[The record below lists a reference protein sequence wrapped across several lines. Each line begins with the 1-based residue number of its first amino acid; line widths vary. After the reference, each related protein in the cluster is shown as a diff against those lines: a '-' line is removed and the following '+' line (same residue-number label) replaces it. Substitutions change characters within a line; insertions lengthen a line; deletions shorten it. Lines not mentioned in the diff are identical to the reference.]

1 MFAIACP
8 DCATINLKIPFEK
21 ENCMPSYQPGSD
33 TRNRLL
39 VAAAEV
45 FAEQGFRH
53 ARISD
58 ICQRAQAN
66 IAAVNYHF
74 GDKESL
80 YLAVVHKLDEESK
93 ADAAYMQIDQAAAPA
108 EKLHT
113 FIREFLGIL
122 LKSGPSTWLGK
133 LMAREM
139 IEPTAALDYM
149 IEKVIPPVDGA
160 VRGIVGEIL
169 SLEPEHPTVRLCVSS
184 ILSQCMIYFDTK
196 EIALRMN
203 PELLNADGS
212 YAPAVISIL
221 AEHVTQFSLHGMQS
235 MAVPTAGMQTGK

>member
-1 MFAIACP
+1 
-8 DCATINLKIPFEK
+8 
-21 ENCMPSYQPGSD
+21 
-33 TRNRLL
+33 
-39 VAAAEV
+39 
-45 FAEQGFRH
+45 
-53 ARISD
+53 
-58 ICQRAQAN
+58 
-66 IAAVNYHF
+66 VNYHF

-80 YLAVVHKLDEESK
+80 YLAVVRKLDEESK
-93 ADAAYMQIDQAAAPA
+93 ADAAYMQIDPNAAPE

-113 FIREFLGIL
+113 FIREFLAIL

-149 IEKVIPPVDGA
+149 IEKVIPPVEGA

-169 SLEPEHPTVRLCVSS
+169 SLPPDYPAVRLCVSS

-196 EIALRMN
+196 EIVLRMTPGMIN
-203 PELLNADGS
+203 PDNS
-212 YAPAVISIL
+212 YDSAMIAFL

-235 MAVPTAGMQTGK
+235 MAVPAAGMQTGK

>member
-1 MFAIACP
+1 
-8 DCATINLKIPFEK
+8 
-21 ENCMPSYQPGSD
+21 MPSYQPGSD

-39 VAAAEV
+39 LAAAEV

-53 ARISD
+53 TRISD

-74 GDKESL
+74 GDKENL
-80 YLAVVHKLDEESK
+80 YLAVVQMLDEESK
-93 ADAAYMQIDQAAAPA
+93 ADAPYMRIDPNASPE

-113 FIREFLGIL
+113 FIREFLGVL
-122 LKSGPSTWLGK
+122 LRSGPSTWLGK

-149 IEKVIPPVDGA
+149 IKNVIPPVDGVA
-160 VRGIVGEIL
+160 RGIVGEVL
-169 SLEPEHPTVRLCVSS
+169 SVPPAAPVVQLCVSS

-196 EIALRMN
+196 EIALRMR
-203 PELLNADGS
+203 PELINPDRS
-212 YAPAVISIL
+212 YEPATIAFL
-221 AEHVTQFSLHGMQS
+221 AGHITQFSLHGMQS
-235 MAVPTAGMQTGK
+235 MAAPAAGMQAGK

>member
-1 MFAIACP
+1 
-8 DCATINLKIPFEK
+8 
-21 ENCMPSYQPGSD
+21 MPSYQPGSD

-80 YLAVVHKLDEESK
+80 YLAVVQKLDAESK
-93 ADAAYMQIDQAAAPA
+93 ADATYMQIDPNAPPE
-108 EKLHT
+108 EKLQT
-113 FIREFLGIL
+113 FIREFLAIL

-160 VRGIVGEIL
+160 VRGIVGELL
-169 SLEPEHPTVRLCVSS
+169 SLPPDAPLVQMCVSS
-184 ILSQCMIYFDTK
+184 ILGQCMIYFDTK
-196 EIALRMN
+196 EIALRVTPGLIN
-203 PELLNADGS
+203 PDNS
-212 YAPAVISIL
+212 YPPAMIAFL

-235 MAVPTAGMQTGK
+235 MAVPAAAAQTGK

>member
-1 MFAIACP
+1 MLY
-8 DCATINLKIPFEK
+8 LKSPFQK
-21 ENCMPSYQPGSD
+21 ENPMPSYQPGSD

-58 ICQRAQAN
+58 ICERAQAN

-80 YLAVVHKLDEESK
+80 YLAVVQKLDEESK
-93 ADAAYMQIDQAAAPA
+93 ADAPYMRTDPVASA
-108 EKLHT
+108 EQKLHT
-113 FIREFLGIL
+113 FVREFLGVL
-122 LKSGPSTWLGK
+122 LKTGPSTWLGK

-139 IEPTAALDYM
+139 MEPTAALDYM
-149 IEKVIPPVDGA
+149 IKNVIPPVDGV
-160 VRGIVGEIL
+160 VRGIVAELL
-169 SLEPEHPTVRLCVSS
+169 SLPAESPIIQLCVSS

-196 EIALRMN
+196 EIALRMMPGLIN
-203 PELLNADGS
+203 PDRS
-212 YAPAVISIL
+212 YEPATITFL
-221 AEHVTQFSLHGMQS
+221 AEHITQFSLHGMHA
-235 MAVPTAGMQTGK
+235 MAHKPECEAS